1 MHDYWR
7 TIIGR
12 QFAAA
17 IQMLR
22 SALEACP
29 DDLWDERAYG
39 TPFWHL
45 AYHTLFYTDFYL
57 SDDAN
62 TFQARNFHVEK
73 AIFLPGEYEQFGGV
87 VTTPEKAFT
96 KSQLLDYADHCLRK
110 SDETF
115 KRLTDKRA
123 LERCGFPWYE
133 LNVGEF
139 LMNNLRHIQHHTGQ
153 LIVLLRRHRRVGV
166 DWLGTRND
174 QPPLLTW

>member
-1 MHDYWR
+1 MHDYWQ
-7 TIIGR
+7 TMMGR

-29 DDLWDERAYG
+29 AELWDERAHG

-62 TFQARNFHVEK
+62 TFHARDFHVEK
-73 AIFLPGEYEQFGGV
+73 AIFLPGAYEQFGGV
-87 VTTPEKAFT
+87 ITTPENAFT
-96 KSQLLDYADHCLRK
+96 KSQLLDYADYCLLK
-110 SDETF
+110 SDRTF
-115 KRLTDKRA
+115 QGLTDKRA

-133 LNVGEF
+133 LSVGEF

-153 LIVLLRRHRRVGV
+153 MIVLLRRHAGIGV
-166 DWLGTRND
+166 NWLGTRND
-174 QPPLLTW
+174 QPALRTW